1 VMGIIIGLF
10 IMAINVYAAAVDLIQ
25 QDILTGQVSRRV
37 IQEASPDPKPV
48 LNEELIN
55 KMKIL
60 TESGV
65 RIIRVADQLQ
75 FVILADSIFR
85 EYDAKMT
92 ASGYAVAEV
101 IAALSKDAQAV
112 VVKSLAAKE
121 VGAQRVE
128 KQAKALIKAIGSMN
142 SPVTFY
148 SVKKGLS
155 PDTKLPFWEE
165 LSGNLDLDVLFG
177 KDPDIK
183 NNIITIQVQLKGGQT
198 PYDSK

>member
-1 VMGIIIGLF
+1 
-10 IMAINVYAAAVDLIQ
+10 
-25 QDILTGQVSRRV
+25 
-37 IQEASPDPKPV
+37 
-48 LNEELIN
+48 
-55 KMKIL
+55 
-60 TESGV
+60 
-65 RIIRVADQLQ
+65 
-75 FVILADSIFR
+75 
-85 EYDAKMT
+85 MT